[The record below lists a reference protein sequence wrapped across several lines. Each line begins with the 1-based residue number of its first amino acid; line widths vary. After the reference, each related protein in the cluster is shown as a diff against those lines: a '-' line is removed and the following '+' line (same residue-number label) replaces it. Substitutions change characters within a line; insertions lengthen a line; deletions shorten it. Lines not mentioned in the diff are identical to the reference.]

1 MAEELEGVDEG
12 ALVRPAL
19 EMELQVEEW
28 VATIR
33 INDRGFGLVGAFGAG
48 VFAGIVLAEFYRR
61 NPELVNAVIT
71 RAVAPLGRAF
81 NFRGGSVVFDLLS
94 QLSLESL
101 TIEIKQR
108 VEEAFQELGFFKELE
123 VTVMNVQECKDNT
136 EIEKGLSYLSYN
148 QPPIKDISG
157 VLRKMSGLPR
167 PVRHFVNRVRE
178 LTEMKKYLSP
188 DPQNDCRCVLVHGA
202 IGMGKTTTAIKAT
215 NEMLDTNPNTVVVY
229 VNCRYV
235 ASFVDLAER
244 IGNQLHH
251 FPFNESISEMK
262 WRLINDE
269 EFYTILFLDNFE
281 FLLHLGDSWSAEKQ
295 SEMLMEESEI
305 MKFITE
311 IATKS
316 RKVRLLVT
324 SSENVDFPA
333 ASQERIRLLPF
344 NEEDSF
350 QLLKKVYGDTPVA
363 KETAY
368 KIAQFCGGIPLVLC
382 TLASWQDHPSDCLEM
397 LTKADQKDVFE
408 LLTRISTASE
418 NNKIKVCLDACFNR
432 LDEHMQDTLVS
443 LALFRGLFTLQ
454 RAVEV
459 FQSPEIKTTITELA
473 RRSFLEQNVLDPTSP
488 CQYSLLTV
496 ISHYCQKKALES
508 RYRKVFCDARK
519 LFIDYYLTFL
529 EETFKTFFSTEV
541 SKAIIAFRQEDEN
554 ILQLIDWFAEN
565 GAMDEDQEKR
575 CIDVFNDVGELLAK
589 MMGKKKFDTIFT
601 MLRKKCDKAKDQK
614 RLSECLTSLGIK
626 EVFSCCC
633 SPGLCYKAAARA
645 KTYLIEAD
653 RIQSSLGINNG
664 NSRAQCLAKLGR
676 CLVKEHNLIEGK
688 DKIQQAIDIRKA
700 RGDEDIVMLGETYN
714 DLAVALSVDQ
724 EHRLAIEVRE
734 QQTLSIYRE
743 KLGNHFFTATILNN
757 LSNNYYALGEY
768 DNAKECS
775 EEALKIRRELL
786 RDHYDTAK
794 SLFDLG
800 MVHRKKKEEFRE
812 AKLYLEDCAS
822 MQKVLQNDDIMDFE
836 RTTKELE
843 DIVRNLLAITL

>member
-1 MAEELEGVDEG
+1 M
-12 ALVRPAL
+12 
-19 EMELQVEEW
+19 
-28 VATIR
+28 
-33 INDRGFGLVGAFGAG
+33 
-48 VFAGIVLAEFYRR
+48 
-61 NPELVNAVIT
+61 
-71 RAVAPLGRAF
+71 
-81 NFRGGSVVFDLLS
+81 
-94 QLSLESL
+94 
-101 TIEIKQR
+101 
-108 VEEAFQELGFFKELE
+108 
-123 VTVMNVQECKDNT
+123 
-136 EIEKGLSYLSYN
+136 
-148 QPPIKDISG
+148 
-157 VLRKMSGLPR
+157 
-167 PVRHFVNRVRE
+167 RE
-178 LTEMKKYLSP
+178 LREIKKYLSP

-202 IGMGKTTTAIKAT
+202 IGIGKTTTAIKAT
-215 NEMLDTNPNTVVVY
+215 NEMLDTNPNIVVVY

-235 ASFVDLAER
+235 ASFVDLGEK
-244 IGNQLHH
+244 IGYQLHH
-251 FPFNESISEMK
+251 FPFDEQISEMK
-262 WRLINDE
+262 RRLINEE

-281 FLLHLGDSWSAEKQ
+281 FLLHLGDSRSAEKQ
-295 SEMLMEESEI
+295 SKMLMEESGI

-324 SSENVDFPA
+324 SSENVDIPA
-333 ASQERIRLLPF
+333 ASQERIKLLPF

-350 QLLKKVYGDTPVA
+350 QLLKNVYGDTPIA

-382 TLASWQDHPSDCLEM
+382 TLASWQDHPSDLLEM
-397 LTKADQKDVFE
+397 LTKADPKHAFE

-418 NNKIKVCLDACFNR
+418 DNKIKVCLDACFNR
-432 LDEHMQDTLVS
+432 LDEPMQDTLVS

-454 RAVEV
+454 RAVDV
-459 FQSPEIKTTITELA
+459 FQSPEIKTTISELA

-496 ISHYCQKKALES
+496 ISLYCQNKALES
-508 RYRKVFCDARK
+508 RYRKVFCNARK

-554 ILQLIDWFAEN
+554 ISQLIDWFAEN
-565 GAMDEDQEKR
+565 GAMDEGQERR

-589 MMGKKKFDTIFT
+589 MMGKKKFDTIFN
-601 MLRKKCDKAKDQK
+601 MLRKKCEEAKDQK

-700 RGDEDIVMLGETYN
+700 RGDEDIVMLGATYN
-714 DLAVALSVDQ
+714 DLAVALSLDQ
-724 EHRLAIEVRE
+724 EHRQAIEVRE
-734 QQTLSIYRE
+734 QQTIPIYRE
-743 KLGNHFFTATILNN
+743 KLGNHPFTATILNN

-768 DNAKECS
+768 DSAKQYS

-786 RDHYDTAK
+786 KDHYDTAK

-800 MVHRKKKEEFRE
+800 MVHKKKKEFRE

-822 MQKVLQNDDIMDFE
+822 MQKVLQNDDIMDLE
-836 RTTKELE
+836 RTRDELK
-843 DIVRNLLAITL
+843 DVVRILLALQEQLRDEVSKVAAPSEADSSKEKK